1 MSGIDSHGLQFS
13 IANAGV
19 LAANDIEKIRK
30 ELTEILGRFF
40 DQLKLWLT
48 SLSKLLYL
56 TIFLLV
62 FDALNYMRL
71 YYSNDAFD
79 NASIDGNIT
88 RIWQKNGK
96 VPLAPFRY
104 WELKEK
110 YQYAT
115 TARLSVREIK
125 SIVLSSIPTIIVTT
139 GIMAVRFSDLGFYK
153 VKNGEIYNKNLTFLR
168 SQYILKLFVL

>member
-1 MSGIDSHGLQFS
+1 MLDSHGLQFF

-62 FDALNYMRL
+62 FDALNYMRR

-79 NASIDGNIT
+79 NASIDGNII

-96 VPLAPFRY
+96 VPLTAFRY

-115 TARLSVREIK
+115 SAKLSGREIK
-125 SIVLSSIPTIIVTT
+125 RIVLSSIPTIIVTT

-153 VKNGEIYNKNLTFLR
+153 VCMLNDITKI
-168 SQYILKLFVL
+168 SPS

>member
-1 MSGIDSHGLQFS
+1 MSGFDSHGLQFF

-19 LAANDIEKIRK
+19 LAANDIEKIQK
-30 ELTEILGRFF
+30 KLTEILGKFF
-40 DQLKLWLT
+40 DQLRVWLT

-96 VPLAPFRY
+96 VPLTPFRY

-115 TARLSVREIK
+115 TTKLSGREIK
-125 SIVLSSIPTIIVTT
+125 SIVLKSIPTIIVTT
-139 GIMAVRFSDLGFYK
+139 CILAIRFSDIGFHK
-153 VKNGEIYNKNLTFLR
+153 VCM
-168 SQYILKLFVL
+168 LKI

>member
-1 MSGIDSHGLQFS
+1 MDCNLF

-40 DQLKLWLT
+40 DQLRIWLT

-62 FDALNYMRL
+62 FDALNYLRL

-79 NASIDGNIT
+79 NASIDGNII

-96 VPLAPFRY
+96 VPLTPFRY

-115 TARLSVREIK
+115 SAKLSGREIK
-125 SIVLSSIPTIIVTT
+125 RIVLSSIPTIIATT
-139 GIMAVRFSDLGFYK
+139 AIMAIRFSDLGFYK
-153 VKNGEIYNKNLTFLR
+153 VCMLKNITKFSPSLGVNLSLN
-168 SQYILKLFVL
+168 